1 MAVIIDGKATAKTIR
16 REIREE
22 VRRLRAEGITP
33 GLAAVLVGEDPA
45 SQVYVRSKEK
55 ACERAGIYSEVHRLP
70 KQTTQE
76 ELERLVRDLNSRADI
91 DGILV
96 QLPLPEGLDEQR
108 VIHVIDPDKDVD
120 GFHSVNLGR
129 IMLGLPGF
137 VPATPLG
144 IVELLKR
151 HEISTRGREVVIVG
165 RSHIV
170 GKPLANL
177 LLGKGMFADA
187 TVTVCHSRTADLA
200 AVTRRGD
207 ILVAALGRPLAI
219 GAEMIKPG
227 AVVID
232 VGVNRIADPGTE
244 KGYRLVGDVDF
255 AAVKDKT
262 AAITPVPG
270 GVGPMTIAMLLHNT
284 VLAARRRRERR
295 S

>member
-151 HEISTRGREVVIVG
+151 YEISTRGREVVIVG